1 VSKGRVAF
9 RLLVSH
15 LLAYP
20 VAMAWA
26 VASVPAIVVALA
38 SRYGTSLDD
47 EVLVHRALGIV
58 LWPAVGSFVCAH
70 ALGVAWARAGDD
82 RRGSR
87 AFAVRTSLLTGVA
100 VVAGGASWIWLM
112 TR

>member
-1 VSKGRVAF
+1 MSRGRAAF

-20 VAMAWA
+20 IAMAWA
-26 VASVPAIVVALA
+26 VASVPVIVVALA

-47 EVLVHRALGIV
+47 EVLVHRALGVV

-70 ALGVAWARAGDD
+70 VLGVAWARAGDAP
-82 RRGSR
+82 RGLR
-87 AFAVRTSLLTGVA
+87 AFALRTSLLTGVA
-100 VVAGGASWIWLM
+100 VVGGGASWIWLM